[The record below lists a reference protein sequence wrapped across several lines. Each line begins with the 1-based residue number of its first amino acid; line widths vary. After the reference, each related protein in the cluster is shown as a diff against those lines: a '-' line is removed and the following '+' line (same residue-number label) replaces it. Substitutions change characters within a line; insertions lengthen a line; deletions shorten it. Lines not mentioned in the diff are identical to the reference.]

1 MDNQFLDEY
10 IHLEKLCNEIY
21 ATNHGISR
29 YIEDMEQTNRVIQAK
44 IHLWTS
50 TYKKLKE
57 LRWKRNQLVHE
68 GNVEYDDADI
78 VWLRWFY
85 QQIMDAKDP
94 LSVKHQL
101 LQQQIN
107 SNMPVINRRENVT
120 FESTRKTDNFWTE
133 RKILI
138 IVSVIILI
146 IVGVKML
153 L

>member
-21 ATNHGISR
+21 ATNQGISR

-85 QQIMDAKDP
+85 QQIMGAKDP

-107 SNMPVINRRENVT
+107 SNMPVNRRENVI

>member
-107 SNMPVINRRENVT
+107 SNMPVNRRESVT

-146 IVGVKML
+146 IVGVRML

>member
-107 SNMPVINRRENVT
+107 SHMPVNRRENVT

-133 RKILI
+133 RGILI

>member
-1 MDNQFLDEY
+1 VDNQFLDEY

-107 SNMPVINRRENVT
+107 SNMPVNRRESVT

-146 IVGVKML
+146 IVGVRML

>member
-1 MDNQFLDEY
+1 VDNQFLDEY

-107 SNMPVINRRENVT
+107 SHMPVNRRENVI
-120 FESTRKTDNFWTE
+120 FESTRKTDSFWTE
-133 RKILI
+133 RGILI

>member
-94 LSVKHQL
+94 LSVKYQL

-107 SNMPVINRRENVT
+107 SNMPVNRRENVA